1 MKKTSFIIFLYLSFI
16 SLIHIAFGEIKE
28 DSVIP
33 TLLKDIQK
41 FVYVDEE
48 ILKSE
53 QKVLNEGGYI
63 PPSIAEVLPLLS
75 EKGKRNILLFTAKEE
90 LFLHQQFTKIL
101 TQLSV
106 TDGSVTREQISRRIS
121 FLLNFYITYNQVSQV
136 WFDKMYEKKTNNNQ
150 KLDFNYKT
158 LENSKVFSDS
168 EMKSWKFI
176 LAKLDNIAQGKG
188 KYYAS
193 RLLTAVKSKNLSSAT
208 SINKEWS
215 NYLLTN
221 YSEAKFSYLRET
233 YFNHLQEIELFNY
246 SIWQIN
252 AEIKLKSLNTSMNQ
266 TSKIQEESSQF
277 EEKFNQISKQKSHQK
292 HDESIPAWKKG
303 AEDLK
308 QFAIMSQK
316 VQNLNHEFSNWIVLL
331 RKTASELSTNSED
344 FWDLSLEGLQIQK
357 NINYLET
364 LRKDYWKNKIAYFN
378 KEKTKEWL
386 DHLTKSAVDTEQYK
400 ELSEQRQKT
409 KYLAIIGAIFVVLV
423 SALIIYILFK
433 KNKAILNTKTALEIS
448 NQKNE
453 VITNRILETL
463 DVAQKVQE
471 SLVFPSKAELKK
483 VFPKINIALSAPFQ
497 SVTGDFYWA
506 RSISDVRKVFCL
518 IDCESHG
525 SPAALCTVAVKQ
537 LLDKTALDKDIL
549 NVPKYF
555 AEKFMKSMKQLPNIN
570 QMGTISHKGITMR
583 LAQCCLLWV
592 DSRRR
597 ELNYIS
603 DHTGMYIL
611 RATGELIQLP
621 RTMNPATEA
630 IKMETITLVKD
641 DVLFVHS
648 DGVKDR
654 FVNIQDRKKG
664 VMIEKKLGT
673 KRLKEILDLTN
684 EKRLLNKVVDIG
696 SAFNESLD
704 MYDCV
709 EKMDDET
716 AVFLELDLV

>member
-1 MKKTSFIIFLYLSFI
+1 MRKNSFIIFLQLIFI
-16 SLIHIAFGEIKE
+16 GVTHFTLGQVKE

-33 TLLKDIQK
+33 TLLNEIQK

-53 QKVLNEGGYI
+53 QKVLNDGGYI
-63 PPSIAEVLPLLS
+63 PPNIAEVLPLLS
-75 EKGKRNILLFTAKEE
+75 EKGKRSILFFNQKEE
-90 LFLHQQFTKIL
+90 LFLHSQFTKVL

-106 TDGSVTREQISRRIS
+106 TDGSITKQQISRRIS
-121 FLLNFYITYNQVSQV
+121 FLINFYSVYNQASQA
-136 WFDKMYEKKTNNNQ
+136 WFDKLYQKKTGSST
-150 KLDFNYKT
+150 T
-158 LENSKVFSDS
+158 LNFDSDMIENSDVFSAG
-168 EMKSWKFI
+168 EVKSWKFI
-176 LAKLDNIAQGKG
+176 FVKLSNIMQGKD
-188 KYYAS
+188 KYYPS
-193 RLLTAVKSKNLSSAT
+193 LLLEAVKKNNLSSAT
-208 SINKEWS
+208 NISKEWS
-215 NYLLTN
+215 DYILKNYAD
-221 YSEAKFSYLRET
+221 SSFSYLREA
-233 YFNHLQEIELFNY
+233 YFNHLLEMEIFNY
-246 SIWQIN
+246 SVWQN
-252 AEIKLKSLNTSMNQ
+252 KTERKLKSLNVSMDQ
-266 TSKIQEESSQF
+266 TSSIQEESSQF
-277 EEKFNQISKQKSHQK
+277 ERKFKQISNQKNK
-292 HDESIPAWKKG
+292 GKVDESLPEWKKG

-308 QFAIMSQK
+308 QFAIMSKK
-316 VQNLNHEFSNWIVLL
+316 VQNLNHEFSDWIVLL
-331 RKTASELSTNSED
+331 RKTASDLSTNSED
-344 FWDLSLEGLQIQK
+344 FWNLSLEGLQIQK
-357 NINYLET
+357 DINYLEA
-364 LRKDYWKNKIAYFN
+364 LRKDYWKTKVAYFN
-378 KEKTKEWL
+378 KSKTKDWL
-386 DHLTKSAVDTEQYK
+386 DHLTDSAVQTEQYK
-400 ELSEQRQKT
+400 QISDQRKQT
-409 KYLAIIGAIFVVLV
+409 KNLAIIGAIFVVLI

-433 KNKAILNTKTALEIS
+433 KNKSILNTKIALEIS
-448 NQKNE
+448 NQENE

-463 DVAQKVQE
+463 DVAKKVQE
-471 SLVFPSKAELKK
+471 SLVFPSNAELKK
-483 VFPKINIALSAPFQ
+483 VFPKINVALSSPFQ

-537 LLDKTALDKDIL
+537 LLDKTAMDKDIL

-570 QMGTISHKGITMR
+570 QMGAESHQGISMR

-592 DSRRR
+592 DSRRK

-621 RTMNPATEA
+621 RTMNPATEDV
-630 IKMETITLVKD
+630 KMETISLQKD
-641 DVLFVHS
+641 DLLFVHS

-664 VMIEKKLGT
+664 IILEKKLGT
-673 KRLKEILDLTN
+673 KRLKQILDLTN
-684 EKRLLNKVVDIG
+684 EKRLLNKMVDIG
-696 SAFNESLD
+696 YAFNESLD